1 MYVFRQVLIVYSPR
15 ANLGAGIHSGVSPYL
30 HGVLMNLAEMRDM
43 VGSIV
48 DYDPNV
54 QTYK

>member
-1 MYVFRQVLIVYSPR
+1 M
-15 ANLGAGIHSGVSPYL
+15 H
-30 HGVLMNLAEMRDM
+30 LAAVRDM

-54 QTYK
+54 QTYRDEVTRILNELYLDFFTDRPW